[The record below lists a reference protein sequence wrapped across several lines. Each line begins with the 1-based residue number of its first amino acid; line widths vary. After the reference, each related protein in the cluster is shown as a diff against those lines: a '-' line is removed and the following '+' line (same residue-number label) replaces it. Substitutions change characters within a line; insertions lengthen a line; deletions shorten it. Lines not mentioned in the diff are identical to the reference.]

1 VQKTINFQEFE
12 FQNIFRDEK
21 LKETP
26 SIFKDGPY
34 KLDDGSIINITPE
47 AKMSLINA
55 FNSNVRGQR
64 IPITKEHQDGE
75 AYGWIDAVFAEGSEI
90 KIKVTWNNLG
100 YKVIDDKQLAY
111 LSPEIYNNYTDPN
124 DPAGTVWLM
133 VLRCVSLTNF
143 PRIKRLTNIREG
155 FSESIVTETKQE
167 IRSLD
172 EVLEHLLKIYD
183 EELIPHLKGK
193 TGSPEARALYKA
205 TLNNIKS
212 KYINK
217 KEDKPMSDEV
227 KKETP
232 ASITLAEMN
241 KAIDEAKKTMEMKFA
256 EQVTEIT
263 KQAQEKVNLAEER
276 VKLSEQRISF
286 LEGKLHDTEDEMI
299 LSEAIR
305 GKDGKGRI
313 LPQDKE
319 KWAKKLRAARKTGPV
334 KLSETETYDSYSEL
348 VKELKEMKPVIEY
361 GKEYGSSFTEE
372 TKEVTYAEVKKY
384 AEQLKKDNPSL
395 SAQEIANRAMAETGY
410 KLVPCVKN

>member
-1 VQKTINFQEFE
+1 
-12 FQNIFRDEK
+12 
-21 LKETP
+21 
-26 SIFKDGPY
+26 
-34 KLDDGSIINITPE
+34 
-47 AKMSLINA
+47 
-55 FNSNVRGQR
+55 
-64 IPITKEHQDGE
+64 
-75 AYGWIDAVFAEGSEI
+75 
-90 KIKVTWNNLG
+90 
-100 YKVIDDKQLAY
+100 
-111 LSPEIYNNYTDPN
+111 
-124 DPAGTVWLM
+124 
-133 VLRCVSLTNF
+133 
-143 PRIKRLTNIREG
+143 
-155 FSESIVTETKQE
+155 
-167 IRSLD
+167 
-172 EVLEHLLKIYD
+172 
-183 EELIPHLKGK
+183 
-193 TGSPEARALYKA
+193 
-205 TLNNIKS
+205 
-212 KYINK
+212 
-217 KEDKPMSDEV
+217 MSDEV